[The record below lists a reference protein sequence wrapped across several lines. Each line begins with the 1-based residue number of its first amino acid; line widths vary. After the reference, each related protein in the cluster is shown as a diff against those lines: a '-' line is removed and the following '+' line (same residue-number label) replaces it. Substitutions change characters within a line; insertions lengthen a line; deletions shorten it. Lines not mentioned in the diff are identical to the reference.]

1 MLLRGINILFIAL
14 LLSFSSFGVSFP
26 GKPINIWE
34 GTECGKKVKLI
45 PFLANH
51 GVCKEAADEK
61 IGSDEKNIGGNVG
74 IIVCPG
80 GSYFWHDMKTEGIGV
95 AEWLQSLGISAFVLE
110 YRVGGIAGFITHHRL
125 LARGNRYPDML
136 QDVQRAIMLL
146 RENPEKYGVDPN
158 KIGVMGFSAGGHLAA
173 MSALFFDSDVL
184 SEVGVKT
191 DLSLRPD
198 FVASIYPVV
207 SMVDRS
213 THKRSRRGLL
223 GEGKAISRE
232 MKDSLSLE
240 RHVRP
245 DMPPVYLMNC
255 IDDPIVKYR
264 NSELFDSAMNA
275 KGVNH
280 RYVQYKTGGHGFGA
294 TASKTSAE
302 AAVWTDD
309 FIKWLKKILK

>member
-1 MLLRGINILFIAL
+1 MLLRRINILLVTL
-14 LLSFSSFGVSFP
+14 LVSFASFGEALS

-34 GTECGKKVKLI
+34 GTKCGKSVRLI
-45 PFLANH
+45 PFLAARGDDMKAWN
-51 GVCKEAADEK
+51 GKKGEK
-61 IGSDEKNIGGNVG
+61 DRNIEGTVG

-95 AEWLQSLGISAFVLE
+95 AEWLQSLGVSAFVLE

-125 LARGNRYPDML
+125 LTRGNRYPDML
-136 QDVQRAIMLL
+136 QDVQRTIMLL
-146 RENPEKYGVDPN
+146 RENPEKYGVDPD
-158 KIGVMGFSAGGHLAA
+158 KIGVMGFSAGGHLAGL
-173 MSALFFDSDVL
+173 SALFFDSDVL

-191 DLSLRPD
+191 DISLRPD

-207 SMVDRS
+207 SLVDRS

-223 GEGKAISRE
+223 GEGKSISSA

-240 RHVRP
+240 RHVRA

-264 NSELFDSAMNA
+264 NSELFDSALNA

-294 TASKTSAE
+294 TASKTSPE
-302 AAVWTDD
+302 AAGWTDD
-309 FIKWLKKILK
+309 FMKWLKEIMK